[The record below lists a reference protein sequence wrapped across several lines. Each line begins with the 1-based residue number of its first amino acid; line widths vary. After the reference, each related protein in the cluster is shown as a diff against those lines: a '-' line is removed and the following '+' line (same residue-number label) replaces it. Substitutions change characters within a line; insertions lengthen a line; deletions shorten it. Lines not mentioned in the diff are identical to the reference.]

1 MPQLDFHTFAP
12 QIVWLAI
19 SFLLLLLIMSRVA
32 LPRVGA
38 ILEERGNRIMGDL
51 AEATR
56 LRDETAKALASYQ
69 QALADAKTRAQG
81 IAAQVRQETSGDIAR
96 QRAAIDQ
103 QLAAKSADAERRI
116 TALKEEAFTHVGEI
130 AGDAAQAVVAQLLG
144 KSPGNAELQAAVNEA
159 LGK

>member
-12 QIVWLAI
+12 QIIWLAI
-19 SFLLLLLIMSRVA
+19 SFLLLLLIMSRAA
-32 LPRVGA
+32 LPRIGS

-69 QALADAKTRAQG
+69 QALADAKQRAQG
-81 IAAQVRQETSGDIAR
+81 IAAQIRQETSDDIAR

-116 TALKEEAFTHVGEI
+116 TVLKDEALTHVGEI
-130 AGDAAQAVVAQLLG
+130 AGDTAQAVVAHLLG
-144 KSPGNAELQAAVNEA
+144 KSTSSAELQAAINEV

>member
-51 AEATR
+51 TEATR

-69 QALADAKTRAQG
+69 QALADAKQRAQG
-81 IAAQVRQETSGDIAR
+81 IAAQVRQETSDDIAR

-116 TALKEEAFTHVGEI
+116 TVLKDEALTHVGEI
-130 AGDAAQAVVAQLLG
+130 AGDTAQAVVAHLLG
-144 KSPGNAELQAAVNEA
+144 KSTASAELQAAVNEV

>member
-12 QIVWLAI
+12 QLVWLAI

-38 ILEERGNRIMGDL
+38 IIDERAGRISGDL

-56 LRDETAKALASYQ
+56 LRDETEKALASYQ
-69 QALADAKTRAQG
+69 QALAEAKLRAQG
-81 IAAQVRQETSGDIAR
+81 IAAQVRQDVSSDIAR

-116 TALKEEAFTHVGEI
+116 TALKDEALTHVDEI
-130 AGDAAQAVVAQLLG
+130 AGGAAQAVVGRLIG
-144 KSPGNAELQAAVNEA
+144 KSTGSAELQLAINEA